1 MESIKPAQK
10 IYVVLQGRLDD
21 VHGEN
26 VEVIGTF
33 LKEEDAYEFRNA
45 EYKESNSIDDEDEG
59 MGPDLNSHYVD
70 DGYTFWMVQDSELK

>member
-1 MESIKPAQK
+1 MESIKPTQK
-10 IYVVLQGRLDD
+10 IYVVLQGYLDEGAD
-21 VHGEN
+21 N
-26 VEVIGTF
+26 VDVIGTF

-70 DGYTFWMVQDSELK
+70 DGYTFWMVQDSELQ